1 MNTFHQSLQIKNDN
15 YSSLNKKTIKELHQL
30 CRIHG
35 VKNYS
40 KLRKMELLELLQ
52 KLDKKEQNEETKI
65 EKFMKKVSTR
75 YNIPIEEL
83 QKLHDNEHDEKI
95 NPIIPDNRINYS
107 NSICDIHEK
116 NITYTKLQKII
127 NNSHIDHRNEII
139 KCTTM
144 KNAHIYCKT
153 NNINSQKYGS
163 LLEYY
168 IHKKFEIKR
177 NLSSSLNGDFCLQN
191 SNIELKVSLG
201 TKKFNYVQLRLNHN
215 CDYIF
220 TAYHIN
226 EYNLKFLGE
235 LFIFYLK
242 KSQLKILLSKYGNY
256 AHGTISRLGKITIES
271 LEEKDNDKEYCIRP
285 IYNSNCWEEFLKYR
299 INEIQL
305 RDILC
310 K

>member
-1 MNTFHQSLQIKNDN
+1 MDND

-30 CRIHG
+30 CRTHG
-35 VKNYS
+35 IKNYS
-40 KLRKMELLELLQ
+40 KLRKLELVELLQ
-52 KLDKKEQNEETKI
+52 KLGKKEETEGNEKTKI
-65 EKFMKKVSTR
+65 EKFMEKVSTR
-75 YNIPIEEL
+75 YNISIEEL
-83 QKLHDNEHDEKI
+83 QELYDTDDEKI
-95 NPIIPDNRINYS
+95 NPIITDNKINYLS
-107 NSICDIHEK
+107 GICDINEK
-116 NITYTKLQKII
+116 NMTYEKLKKVI
-127 NNSHIDHRNEII
+127 NNSHIEHRNEII
-139 KCTTM
+139 KCSNM

-153 NNINSQKYGS
+153 NNISSQKYGS

-168 IHKKFEIKR
+168 IHKKFDIKR

-201 TKKFNYVQLRLNHN
+201 TEKFNYVQLRLNHN

-235 LFIFYLK
+235 LFIFYLR

-285 IYNSNCWEEFLKYR
+285 IYNSKCWEEFLKYR